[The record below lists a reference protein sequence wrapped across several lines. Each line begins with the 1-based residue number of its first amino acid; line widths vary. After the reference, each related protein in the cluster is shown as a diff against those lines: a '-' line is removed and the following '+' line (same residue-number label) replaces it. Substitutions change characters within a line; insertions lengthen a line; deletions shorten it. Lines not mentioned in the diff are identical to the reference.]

1 VTRHVSIQSGRF
13 SGTRFCQITSPPTPS
28 GCRFSWQGRSYSA
41 RTMPSPTLMKYR
53 TRSSFVSPRAG
64 K

>member
-1 VTRHVSIQSGRF
+1 VTRAVSIQSGRR
-13 SGTRFCQITSPPTPS
+13 SGTRFCQITSPPAPS
-28 GCRFSWQGRSYSA
+28 GWRFSWQGRSYSA
-41 RTMPSPTLMKYR
+41 RTMPSPTATKYR